1 MKRALAGGA
10 VFAATFLVPA
20 CSFMNHQ
27 VHPDCTVINKDSL
40 QKVTGDKNG
49 THTTF
54 DRRLIT
60 TCGTFIVEDSVVG
73 GFNSYDTWNTL
84 AIGKV
89 YDIETGGYR
98 VGVFGS
104 FPTVTK
110 VTAK

>member
-1 MKRALAGGA
+1 MKRLVAAAGALGA
-10 VFAATFLVPA
+10 LLLPG

-27 VHPDCTVINKDSL
+27 VHPDCTVINKDAI
-40 QKVTGDKNG
+40 QKVSGDKNG
-49 THTTF
+49 THTSY

-60 TCGTFIVEDSVVG
+60 TCGTFVVEDSVVG
-73 GFNSYDTWNTL
+73 GFDSYDTWNTL